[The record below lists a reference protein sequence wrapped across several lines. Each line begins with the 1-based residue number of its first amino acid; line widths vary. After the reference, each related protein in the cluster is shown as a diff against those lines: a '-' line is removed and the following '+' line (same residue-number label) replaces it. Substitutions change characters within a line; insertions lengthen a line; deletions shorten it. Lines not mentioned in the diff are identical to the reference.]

1 MSYADATIIVPVRDE
16 PAVGAV
22 VRDIFKTVP
31 GCKVIVIYKG
41 SVDGLPKHRRLIVME
56 QRDSGKG
63 KAMVEAARH
72 VTTPI
77 MCFVDG
83 DETYDTKDLIKVIE
97 QVRQGADLALGARV
111 RLGRGAMT
119 AKIRFGNGV
128 LTFLANLFF
137 GLRLKDSQTGLR
149 AIRKQAFDKLHLRET
164 HFGIEEEMNIMS
176 RKRHLVIREVPIS
189 YYARKGTVAQHSKNV
204 GGFKL
209 LGVIF
214 KLLFR

>member
-1 MSYADATIIVPVRDE
+1 M
-16 PAVGAV
+16 
-22 VRDIFKTVP
+22 
-31 GCKVIVIYKG
+31 
-41 SVDGLPKHRRLIVME
+41 
-56 QRDSGKG
+56 
-63 KAMVEAARH
+63 
-72 VTTPI
+72 
-77 MCFVDG
+77 
-83 DETYDTKDLIKVIE
+83 IE